1 MHAYICILC
10 CYIVGSLSLSP
21 SLTLSLSLSGVLSLR
36 EPLKAAKWAAAIREA
51 GLDPTPGMLGTHM
64 IMMPATSQLV
74 YLYVFLAVPVCYRR
88 L

>member
-10 CYIVGSLSLSP
+10 CYIVGSLSLS
-21 SLTLSLSLSGVLSLR
+21 LSLSTGVLSLR
-36 EPLKAAKWAAAIREA
+36 EPLKAAKWAAAVREA

-64 IMMPATSQLV
+64 IMMPATSRLV